1 VLILGEDGREVA
13 KAGAQV
19 NSIATNYFATVGIG
33 LVQGRAFVT
42 TDGLDSPRVA
52 VVNQAFARQFLG
64 NGNPAGRRFSYADD
78 KNKRDS
84 FEIVGVVTDARVN
97 SIREAAPPMIYFPI
111 AQGPGNID
119 GVEIRTQ
126 GDPRWVAG
134 QVRQAVAA
142 VDSRIPIVDVKTLE
156 EEVNYNLVQ
165 ERLIARLTSIFG
177 LLALGLACL
186 GLYGVM
192 SYTVQRRTSEI
203 GVRLALGSPRFTVLR
218 LVLRETVW
226 LVGAGGLIGIALSVL
241 AMRLA
246 RSFLFGLSPED
257 PEMIGGAAALLFLV
271 SLAAGFLPAWRAA
284 SIDPVRALRA
294 E

>member
-1 VLILGEDGREVA
+1 M
-13 KAGAQV
+13 AQV
-19 NSIATNYFATVGIG
+19 NNIAPNYFMTVGMG
-33 LVQGRAFVT
+33 LVQGREFVGT
-42 TDGLDSPRVA
+42 DSPDSLRVA
-52 VVNQAFARQFLG
+52 IVNQAFARRYLG
-64 NGNPAGRRFSYADD
+64 SGNPVGRRFSYSDD
-78 KNKRDS
+78 KNTRDS

-97 SIREAAPPMIYFPI
+97 SIREVAPPVIYFPI
-111 AQGPGNID
+111 AQDPGNID
-119 GVEIRTQ
+119 GLEIRTQ

-142 VDSRIPIVDVKTLE
+142 VDPRIPIVDVTTLE

-192 SYTVQRRTSEI
+192 SYIVQRRTSEI

-218 LVLRETVW
+218 LVLKETVW

-257 PEMIGGAAALLFLV
+257 PAMIGGAAALLFLV